1 MIDRVGKNSFA
12 HVCSFFSS
20 LFCFEMVSIYLKD
33 KFTPKGR
40 SNLYLLTSMQQ
51 HSAAQIF
58 QTTAVDGDLFEKLFK
73 KKKKKEISKSKC
85 CIKHK

>member
-1 MIDRVGKNSFA
+1 MINRVGKNSSA

-40 SNLYLLTSMQQ
+40 ANLYLLTSMQQ
-51 HSAAQIF
+51 RSAAQIF
-58 QTTAVDGDLFEKLFK
+58 QTTAIDGDLFERLFEK
-73 KKKKKEISKSKC
+73 KKKKQN
-85 CIKHK
+85 